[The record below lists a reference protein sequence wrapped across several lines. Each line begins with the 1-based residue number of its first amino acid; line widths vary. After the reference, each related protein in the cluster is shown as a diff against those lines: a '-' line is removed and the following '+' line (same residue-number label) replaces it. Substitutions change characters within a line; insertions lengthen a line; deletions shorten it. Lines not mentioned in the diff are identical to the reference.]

1 MFHTNIITKAVVLKG
16 KNVHAV
22 HEPQMKAG
30 VCCMA
35 LSEVC
40 MYIPVMSQAPLTNKG
55 QDVFN
60 KICSI
65 DLSHGITG
73 TN

>member
-1 MFHTNIITKAVVLKG
+1 
-16 KNVHAV
+16 
-22 HEPQMKAG
+22 
-30 VCCMA
+30 MA